1 MRKKAAIGP
10 SLCERRTSLDPHL
23 GHENSVGERLSVT
36 STGSA
41 SICERTIKSVTFHNR
56 LAGALV
62 FFRDPGYKRN
72 LEVSSRAPSH
82 QSRIFA
88 VTRRTGYILAVGV
101 VVIYG
106 LVALRGPQGIS
117 ALLDKRREVR
127 MLEEQ
132 NAAQAAE
139 NERRRE
145 RIHRLQQNS
154 TEQEMEI
161 RKQLKLLRPGETTF
175 ILEDPPKAAPA
186 PTAPPSQP

>member
-1 MRKKAAIGP
+1 M
-10 SLCERRTSLDPHL
+10 SSRTS
-23 GHENSVGERLSVT
+23 
-36 STGSA
+36 
-41 SICERTIKSVTFHNR
+41 
-56 LAGALV
+56 
-62 FFRDPGYKRN
+62 
-72 LEVSSRAPSH
+72 SH

-88 VTRRTGYILAVGV
+88 VTRRTGYIIAVGV

-145 RIHRLQQNS
+145 RIHRLEKNS

-175 ILEDPPKAAPA
+175 ILEDPPKGSAAPA
-186 PTAPPSQP
+186 ASPSQP